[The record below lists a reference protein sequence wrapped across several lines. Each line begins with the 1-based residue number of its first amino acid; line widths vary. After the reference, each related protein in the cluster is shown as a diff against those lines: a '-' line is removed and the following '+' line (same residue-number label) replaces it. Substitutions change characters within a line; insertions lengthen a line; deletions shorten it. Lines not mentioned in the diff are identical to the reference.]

1 MAGATHFNSDEEA
14 VKWNNMIFGKTVSGQ
29 ISNIFS
35 KEDEILSKLYARI
48 EQVAIGSKPIF
59 VGMDKNMGKN
69 ELYKSDQYYNPLLNA
84 FLESN
89 KEPVYNLENFKC

>member
-1 MAGATHFNSDEEA
+1 VHQTAFMAGATHFNSDEEA

-48 EQVAIGSKPIF
+48 E
-59 VGMDKNMGKN
+59 
-69 ELYKSDQYYNPLLNA
+69 
-84 FLESN
+84 
-89 KEPVYNLENFKC
+89 